1 MEQFENDNELLYMY
15 RMQSHAAN
23 YFIQKYA
30 KQIDIMLCKD
40 FNYLTYAQREEIK
53 QLALIK
59 LSEVIDK
66 YREDKNTSFRH
77 YFHRVFQNLVKDYLR
92 TVRREFCYVQE
103 MGQTSVRSEVS
114 DGEWWYYANQGKNKV
129 LNNDMTQ
136 RLYEKNDFSRLFKL
150 CTPIQKKILCLKI
163 MGYSQKEIAKR
174 LNKKEGSIS
183 YHMKII
189 RELHD
194 NL

>member
-15 RMQSHAAN
+15 RTQSHAAN

-30 KQIDIMLCKD
+30 RQIDIMLCKD
-40 FNYLTYAQREEIK
+40 FNYLTQAQREEIK

-59 LSEVIDK
+59 LSDVIDK

-77 YFHRVFQNLVKDYLR
+77 YFYRVFQNLVKDYLR
-92 TVRREFCYVQE
+92 MLRREFSYIQE
-103 MGQTSVRSEVS
+103 IGQTTVRSEVS
-114 DGEWWYYANQGKNKV
+114 DGEWWYYSNQGKNKL
-129 LNNDMTQ
+129 LNNEVIQ
-136 RLYEKNDFSRLFKL
+136 RLYEKNDFTRLFKL

-183 YHMKII
+183 YHMKMI